1 MVEYKETGNV
11 QEDIAQLAQAPGLEW
26 MAEIANRDDVNWQA
40 VQEVHDQWKET
51 NGGVGGPGMQLLSL
65 AMAVA
70 LSFTGVGAAAGTA
83 IADTVGMAGN
93 AAMTAAFSA
102 GFNSLVIQASMQ
114 VVGNGGDI
122 GAALEALASIDTVRA
137 LATAML
143 TAGLSKGII
152 DYVNGD
158 EVTAA
163 TGAAT
168 EAAKTAEEASFI
180 ADLAQSLQD
189 SAIQAGV
196 SAGVDTAIN
205 GGNLGENLLA
215 NMRSAAVSTLGAT
228 LANEIGEA
236 YHKGDLDYVTH
247 KIAHAALGAAMDLAM
262 GGDGVSG
269 AIGGAVGE
277 ITGEALA
284 GEIKQAL
291 KDGNIDPT
299 QVQDWMAAGVD
310 VSKLAAGLVAAAAD
324 QDIGTAAEAAGNAAE
339 NNAFFVAA
347 AIILEIAD
355 KIMMAAD
362 IAEFGEAVIIGDK
375 EKQEELILGFLIG
388 MGIEN
393 TIGNLVPGSYV
404 ALRTALKAG
413 KLDVVLK
420 LLPDSA
426 IKWMVN
432 HADEAFSKLQKKL
445 IDEYPDLQD
454 ALTHF
459 DFDSLKSSDELETLV
474 AKRMDE
480 INVPASGAGT
490 DVAKVADEV
499 ASDALKVFKADGAGK
514 LIGAENAY
522 IDSRKFTEYALN
534 PNHASGGNKARVFN
548 SVLGYNQSNYDSLIA
563 QIQRGIK
570 DNIAISGKID
580 NFGTR
585 FTVDIP
591 VTGPKGSAVVRT
603 GWIYKPGENIPSL
616 TTLFVK

>member
-1 MVEYKETGNV
+1 MVVEYKETGNI

-70 LSFTGVGAAAGTA
+70 LSFTGVGAAAGAA

-137 LATAML
+137 LATAMP

-168 EAAKTAEEASFI
+168 EAASEAAKTAEEASFI
-180 ADLAQSLQD
+180 ADLAQSLQN

-247 KIAHAALGAAMDLAM
+247 KIAHAALGGAMDLAM

-310 VSKLAAGLVAAAAD
+310 VSKLAAGLVAAAAG

-454 ALTHF
+454 ALAHF

-480 INVPASGAGT
+480 INVPSSGTST
-490 DVAKVADEV
+490 DVAKIADKTENV
-499 ASDALKVFKADGAGK
+499 VDSVSKVDKWSRLPKTLQDEMALKAAMRGEGTPIVQG
-514 LIGAENAY
+514 LN
-522 IDSRKFTEYALN
+522 DSRYKGMWKMEYKVKSKAGRDSVVHYVLDPKTGKTMDFKFKK
-534 PNHASGGNKARVFN
+534 HS
-548 SVLGYNQSNYDSLIA
+548 D
-563 QIQRGIK
+563 
-570 DNIAISGKID
+570 
-580 NFGTR
+580 GT
-585 FTVDIP
+585 I
-591 VTGPKGSAVVRT
+591 
-603 GWIYKPGENIPSL
+603 IH
-616 TTLFVK
+616 